1 MQHPRTPG
9 TAPSS
14 QPGRTPGVS
23 DEELAAALQ
32 AGGGGL
38 EVQPMATLLA
48 RHWQPVF
55 DYASI
60 CATSNRTASML
71 TTAAFAQLMESLA
84 RNAAAGALRPHL
96 LVTVRHIAKAWAGDP
111 TVASVLT
118 GLMNPEGPGE
128 NRQLVSRAF
137 HVMPMTAQVLL
148 WHAEVEAE
156 GISIPA
162 GLSGLDPRVA
172 SAQLE
177 QAREQFRQACVRV
190 HREYA
195 PTAECR
201 HYNRLLDISLRRGGV
216 LIPDIQVH
224 LSECSY
230 CRFAADQL
238 RQSGGRLGVL
248 LGEALLGGAAGPYL
262 DSRPGRRRR
271 AGTAQDAAGPGPR
284 GPRGSGRHSRGGG
297 TRTLRSLALRGRRIA
312 AVGVAPGALTVGAA
326 AAVTGLLVITLASAL
341 WEDDDMQAGPSV
353 PSGAVTGTAPP
364 ASGAVTP
371 GPSTPAPDPTATSA
385 NHPAAPLTT
394 SLRNAEAGLCLDIT
408 APAPQAGT
416 EVTMAACS
424 SAVTQKWVYESDGR
438 LRSSAAPALCLNSHG
453 LDGIVVLDGCTSRTA
468 PDAVDV
474 RYDLTIQ
481 GQVIPRWNDRLAMV
495 PASTEPGA
503 NVVVKVRD
511 ESPAQ
516 VWQTNA
522 SPVGT
527 RQQSG
532 TGQTAPYAEEVNGPP
547 AADQGCVREPCPAP
561 PAGRGAGGA
570 PGEPGARSGAG
581 HGVAPEG
588 PRDPVREG
596 VRGGEA
602 EEPAEGGLRR
612 VNDPPPDQGA
622 QQSPPPLVTAVVSR
636 NVTLPPAGPATS
648 GPRVR

>member
-1 MQHPRTPG
+1 MQQPRTPG
-9 TAPSS
+9 TVPSS
-14 QPGRTPGVS
+14 QPGRAPGVS

-38 EVQPMATLLA
+38 EVRPMATLLA
-48 RHWQPVF
+48 RHWQSVF

-60 CATSNRTASML
+60 CATSNKTASML

-96 LVTVRHIAKAWAGDP
+96 LVTVRHIAKVWAGDP

-238 RQSGGRLGVL
+238 RHSGGRLGML
-248 LGEALLGGAAGPYL
+248 LAEALLGGAARSYL

-271 AGTAQDAAGPGPR
+271 AKAAQDATGPGPR

-297 TRTLRSLALRGRRIA
+297 PAHC
-312 AVGVAPGALTVGAA
+312 GA
-326 AAVTGLLVITLASAL
+326 
-341 WEDDDMQAGPSV
+341 
-353 PSGAVTGTAPP
+353 
-364 ASGAVTP
+364 
-371 GPSTPAPDPTATSA
+371 
-385 NHPAAPLTT
+385 
-394 SLRNAEAGLCLDIT
+394 
-408 APAPQAGT
+408 
-416 EVTMAACS
+416 
-424 SAVTQKWVYESDGR
+424 
-438 LRSSAAPALCLNSHG
+438 SH
-453 LDGIVVLDGCTSRTA
+453 
-468 PDAVDV
+468 
-474 RYDLTIQ
+474 
-481 GQVIPRWNDRLAMV
+481 
-495 PASTEPGA
+495 
-503 NVVVKVRD
+503 
-511 ESPAQ
+511 
-516 VWQTNA
+516 
-522 SPVGT
+522 
-527 RQQSG
+527 
-532 TGQTAPYAEEVNGPP
+532 
-547 AADQGCVREPCPAP
+547 
-561 PAGRGAGGA
+561 
-570 PGEPGARSGAG
+570 
-581 HGVAPEG
+581 
-588 PRDPVREG
+588 
-596 VRGGEA
+596 
-602 EEPAEGGLRR
+602 
-612 VNDPPPDQGA
+612 
-622 QQSPPPLVTAVVSR
+622 
-636 NVTLPPAGPATS
+636 
-648 GPRVR
+648 